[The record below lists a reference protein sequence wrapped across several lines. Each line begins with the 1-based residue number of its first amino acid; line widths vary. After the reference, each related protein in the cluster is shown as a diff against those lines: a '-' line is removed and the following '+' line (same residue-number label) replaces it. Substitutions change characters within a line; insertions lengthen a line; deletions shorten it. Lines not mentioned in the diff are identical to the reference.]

1 MPSDS
6 LASNEPKPIVLNEV
20 IPWGRT
26 LEEYRRMFSLSEADL
41 DKRILGCGDGPASF
55 NAELAAQ
62 GKSVISIDPLYAYS
76 GGEIQQRFDDV
87 YTHMVEAAR
96 ENHSKYRWNIISSPD
111 EMGQRRRNALN
122 RFVQDYD
129 EGKQQGRYLNGTLPD
144 LPFDDNQFDL
154 ALCSH
159 LLFTYSHLLDADF
172 HLQATLEMLRVAAE
186 ARIFPLLTLNGRPS
200 SHLDDLQQRLKQH
213 NARCEAVTVNYE
225 FQIGGDKMLRVW
237 KMNP

>member
-1 MPSDS
+1 M
-6 LASNEPKPIVLNEV
+6 VLNEV

-26 LEEYRRMFSLSEADL
+26 LEEYRRMFSLSDADL
-41 DKRILGCGDGPASF
+41 EKRILGCGDGPASF
-55 NAELAAQ
+55 NAELTAQ
-62 GKSVISIDPLYAYS
+62 GKSVISIDPVYAFS
-76 GGEIQQRFDDV
+76 GEEIQQRFDDV
-87 YTHMVEAAR
+87 YSHMVEAAR
-96 ENHSKYRWNIISSPD
+96 ENQAKYRWNIISSPD

-172 HLQATLEMLRVAAE
+172 HLKATLEMLRVAME
-186 ARIFPLLTLNGRPS
+186 VRIFPLLTLNGRPS
-200 SHLDDLQQRLKQH
+200 SHLDDLQQRLQH
-213 NARCEAVTVNYE
+213 NNAQSEVVTVNYE